1 MKNFILILIFFTT
14 TSTFLNAQEDDIFT
28 FEVDGNTYNMQERM
42 AQENAQGVSLCVM
55 KNGKIFNKKQWGYRD
70 VENQAEVEEN
80 TLFHVGGMTGA
91 LTNFAVL
98 RLVNDGRVDLDSDV
112 NKYLTS
118 WQLPESKIT
127 KNQPVTVRDL
137 LLQKRGFK
145 TISKPS
151 GYVPGSKLPN
161 LVQMLNGE
169 APSQEQPVKLVSN
182 RNKSGNSSFHNTMIL
197 HQMLEDVYEKPFVE
211 IMNEEV
217 LQALNM
223 TESTFSLP
231 LTEEE
236 ASRAALGY
244 DDQGN
249 KIEGGRWLYPE
260 LAAAG
265 LWCTPKDYG
274 LFVNHI
280 IQAAKGQD
288 NRFLNQEL
296 AQAAI
301 NPEEGYRALILLKND
316 DYLYWGGASQGFYTQ
331 FEANVEEGWVIVV
344 FINTHL
350 RWRLNG
356 EIRNKAKQLV
366 AGKM

>member
-1 MKNFILILIFFTT
+1 MKKITLILILLTT
-14 TSTFLNAQEDDIFT
+14 ALFLSIAQEEAIFT
-28 FEVDGNTYNMQERM
+28 FEVDGKIYNMQERM
-42 AQENAQGVSLCVM
+42 SQENAQGVSLYAM
-55 KNGKIFNKKQWGYRD
+55 KNDGADTMLQWGYRD
-70 VENQAEVEEN
+70 VENQLKVEEN

-98 RLVNDGRVDLDSDV
+98 RLANDGKIDLDTDV
-112 NKYLTS
+112 NEYMTS
-118 WQLPESKIT
+118 WQLPESKFT
-127 KNQPVTVRDL
+127 KTQPVTVRDL

-145 TISKPS
+145 TISKPG

-182 RNKSGNSSFHNTMIL
+182 RNKSGNSSFYNTMIL
-197 HQMLEDVYEKPFVE
+197 HQMLEDVHGKPFVD

-249 KIEGGRWLYPE
+249 MIEGGRWLYPE

-265 LWCTPKDYG
+265 LWCTPKDYAR
-274 LFVNHI
+274 FVNHI

-288 NRFLNQEL
+288 NRYLSQEL
-296 AQAAI
+296 AQASI

-331 FEANVEEGWVIVV
+331 FEANVEEGWIIVV

-350 RWRLNG
+350 RWKLNG
-356 EIRNKAKQLV
+356 EIRHRAKQLV

>member
-1 MKNFILILIFFTT
+1 MKKITLILILLTT
-14 TSTFLNAQEDDIFT
+14 ALSLSIAQNEAIFT
-28 FEVDGNTYNMQERM
+28 FEVDGKIYDMQERM
-42 AQENAQGVSLCVM
+42 AQENAQGVSLYAM
-55 KNGKIFNKKQWGYRD
+55 KNDGADTMMQWGYRD
-70 VENQAEVEEN
+70 VENQLKVEEN

-98 RLVNDGRVDLDSDV
+98 RLVNDGKIDLDTDV
-112 NKYLTS
+112 NEYMTS
-118 WQLPESKIT
+118 WQLPESKFT
-127 KNQPVTVRDL
+127 KTQPVTVRDL

-145 TISKPS
+145 TISKPG

-161 LVQMLNGE
+161 LIQMLNGE
-169 APSQEQPVKLVSN
+169 APSHEQPVKLVSN
-182 RNKSGNSSFHNTMIL
+182 QNKSGNSSFYNTMIL
-197 HQMLEDVYEKPFVE
+197 HQMLEDVYGKPFVD

-236 ASRAALGY
+236 ASRAAFGY
-244 DDQGN
+244 DDKGN
-249 KIEGGRWLYPE
+249 MIEGGRWLYPE

-265 LWCTPKDYG
+265 LWCTPKDYA

-280 IQAAKGQD
+280 IQAANGQD
-288 NRFLNQEL
+288 NRYLSQEL
-296 AQAAI
+296 AQASI

-316 DYLYWGGASQGFYTQ
+316 GYLYWGGASQGFYTQ
-331 FEANVEEGWVIVV
+331 FEANVEEGWIIVV

-350 RWRLNG
+350 RWKLNS
-356 EIRNKAKQLV
+356 EIRHRAKQLV